1 MTDNEMVDLRDAIRK
16 KYEGYRFAK
25 PGKYPPIK
33 FNSYPAPYEYLRT
46 SFKEELLSQG
56 QAEMKEA
63 LTTIPSIKT
72 FAKIFHD
79 GYVLKDEKAITTC
92 CLYAWGSPTPPTT
105 ESSHTITTATS
116 TTPLVPSYTD
126 KPAAP
131 TVSWI
136 LRNKAWL
143 AGIVLSAA
151 AAVYAA
157 RPFFARMSPPSD
169 LLIDDPLHG
178 KIVSREVLAVGR
190 VSNARKVW
198 IVVRAVGGRRYWV
211 QRPIDVN
218 DDHSWRG
225 VIYIG
230 SSDKADI
237 GVHSQIRAFVNPI
250 HELAEEQVLYAWPEA
265 ELSTPVVEVVRGL
278 SNE

>member
-1 MTDNEMVDLRDAIRK
+1 MTDNEMVDLRAAIRK
-16 KYEGYRFAK
+16 KYEGYRSAK
-25 PGKYPPIK
+25 PGKYPTIK

-56 QAEMKEA
+56 QTDMQEA
-63 LTTIPSIKT
+63 LTAIPSIKT

-92 CLYAWGSPTPPTT
+92 CLYAWGKPTPPAS
-105 ESSHTITTATS
+105 ESSITTPTS
-116 TTPLVPSYTD
+116 TASLVPSYAE
-126 KPAAP
+126 KPIAP
-131 TVSWI
+131 TVGWVV
-136 LRNKAWL
+136 RNRTWL
-143 AGIVLSAA
+143 AGIVLSTA

-157 RPFFARMSPPSD
+157 RPLLDRTSPPSG
-169 LLIDDPLHG
+169 LTINYPLHG
-178 KIVSREVLAVGR
+178 KLVPREVLAVGR
-190 VSNARKVW
+190 VSDARKVW

-211 QRPIDVN
+211 QRPIDVD
-218 DDHSWRG
+218 DDHTWRG

-237 GVHSQIRAFVNPI
+237 GVRSQIRAFVNPT

-265 ELSTPVVEVVRGL
+265 ELSTPVVEVVRGI
-278 SNE
+278 SHE